1 MNIFGIVILAT
12 ILFSYFLEL
21 VTDYLNL
28 KSLKPELPSEFSGV
42 YDADK
47 YKKSQE
53 YTRVNTKFGFIT
65 STFDL
70 IVMLIFWFS
79 GGFNF
84 IDQLVRS
91 WNLNS
96 ILSGISFIGIIIVL
110 KGIIDF
116 PFSVYSTFV
125 IEEKFGFNKTTVKTF
140 ITDLIKGI
148 FLGLILGIPLLGG
161 ILWFF
166 DAAGTLAWIYCW
178 AATTVFTLII
188 QFIAPTW
195 IMPLFNKFTPLEE
208 GELKTSIMNY
218 AKSVDFSIKNVFVI
232 DGSKRSSK
240 SNAYFTGFGK
250 NKRIALYDTLIA
262 QQTVEELTA
271 VIAHEIGHYKMKHI
285 QKSMIISFVQTG
297 VTFFVL
303 SLFISN
309 RNLFDVFYMTEIS
322 DYAGLIF
329 FGMLYSPVEMI
340 LGIFMQM
347 FSRKNEFEADHY
359 AVETYSNKNS
369 LIEALKKLSV
379 HNLSNLTPH
388 PLNVFLNYSHPPVM
402 ERINAI
408 RRK

>member
-218 AKSVDFSIKNVFVI
+218 AKSVDFSIQNVFVI

-262 QQTVEELTA
+262 QQSVEELTA

-285 QKSMIISFVQTG
+285 QKSMIISFGQMG
-297 VTFFVL
+297 VTFFLL

-309 RNLFDVFYMTEIS
+309 RNLFDVFFMTDIS
-322 DYAGLIF
+322 NYAGLIF

-408 RRK
+408 RGK

>member
-96 ILSGISFIGIIIVL
+96 ILSGISFIGIIMVL

-140 ITDLIKGI
+140 IADMIKGI

-166 DAAGTLAWIYCW
+166 EAAGTLAWIYCW

-188 QFIAPTW
+188 QFVAPTW

-218 AKSVDFSIKNVFVI
+218 AKSVDFSIQNVFVI

-262 QQTVEELTA
+262 QQSVEELTA

-285 QKSMIISFVQTG
+285 QKSMIISFGQMG
-297 VTFFVL
+297 VTFFLL

-309 RNLFDVFYMTEIS
+309 RNLFDVFFMTEIS
-322 DYAGLIF
+322 YYAGLIF

-340 LGIFMQM
+340 LGIFLQM

-408 RRK
+408 RGK

>member
-96 ILSGISFIGIIIVL
+96 ILSGISFIGIIMVL

-140 ITDLIKGI
+140 IADMIKGI

-166 DAAGTLAWIYCW
+166 EAAGTLAWIYCW

-188 QFIAPTW
+188 QFVAPTW
-195 IMPLFNKFTPLEE
+195 IMPLSNKFTPLEE

-218 AKSVDFSIKNVFVI
+218 AKSVDFSIQNVFVI

-262 QQTVEELTA
+262 QQSVEELTA

-285 QKSMIISFVQTG
+285 QKSMIISFGQMG
-297 VTFFVL
+297 VTFFLL

-309 RNLFDVFYMTEIS
+309 RNLFDVFFMTEIS
-322 DYAGLIF
+322 YYAGLIF

-340 LGIFMQM
+340 LGIFLQM

-408 RRK
+408 RGK

>member
-1 MNIFGIVILAT
+1 MNIFGIVILST
-12 ILFSYFLEL
+12 VLFSYFLEL

-53 YTRVNTKFGFIT
+53 YTRANTKFGFVT

-84 IDQLVRS
+84 IDHLVRS

-96 ILSGISFIGIIIVL
+96 ILSGISFIGIIMIL

-125 IEEKFGFNKTTVKTF
+125 IEEKFGFNKTSVKTF
-140 ITDLIKGI
+140 ITDMIKGL
-148 FLGLILGIPLLGG
+148 FLGLILGVPLLAG

-166 DAAGTLAWIYCW
+166 DATGSLAWIYCW
-178 AATTVFTLII
+178 AATTLFTLII
-188 QFIAPTW
+188 QFIAPSW

-218 AKSVDFSIKNVFVI
+218 AKSVDFSIQNVFVI

-285 QKSMIISFVQTG
+285 QKSMVISFAQMG
-297 VTFFVL
+297 VTFFLL

-322 DYAGLIF
+322 NYAGLIF

-408 RRK
+408 RGK

>member
-1 MNIFGIVILAT
+1 MNIFGIVILST
-12 ILFSYFLEL
+12 VLFTYFLEL
-21 VTDYLNL
+21 ITDYLNL

-53 YTRVNTKFGFIT
+53 YTRANTKFGFVT

-70 IVMLIFWFS
+70 IVMVIFWFS

-96 ILSGISFIGIIIVL
+96 IFSGISFIGIIMIL

-140 ITDLIKGI
+140 ITDMIKGL
-148 FLGLILGIPLLGG
+148 FLGLILGIPLLAG

-166 DAAGTLAWIYCW
+166 GAAGTNAWIYCW
-178 AATTVFTLII
+178 IGVTLFSLII

-218 AKSVDFSIKNVFVI
+218 AKSVDFSIQNVFVI